1 MKKALFFLT
10 TVLLQWHSWAQAPNI
25 HYVTPQTY
33 VLGTAITDLIPT
45 NTGGATAPVV
55 IVSTLAG
62 APYLY
67 GLLDGIGTVAK
78 FDGPQGITVDAAGT
92 IYVADTNNHRIR
104 KITSAGVVSTFAGS
118 GLTGFNTVGG
128 SADGI
133 STVASFNKPQ
143 GITIDAAGTI
153 YVADSG
159 NNKIRKITSAGVVTT
174 LAGSGIYAT
183 TDGLG
188 TAASFINPKSLAVD
202 TAGNVYVAAGCCDIR
217 KITPQG
223 LVSTLALSASFYGLS
238 GITIDSSGYLYVLAE
253 NTISKISPSGVATV
267 FAGSGVQGSANGLGT
282 AASFNMPQGIAVDA
296 AGTIYVSDTF
306 NQKIRKISSGAM
318 VSTLAGSG
326 TFGNDNGAGS
336 TSSFFLAYGVAV
348 DMSGNVYVADAS
360 NNNIRKI
367 IQQPE
372 YTISPVLP
380 IGLFFNTT
388 NGTISGTPEV
398 TSPATNYTVTAY
410 NNSGNSST
418 TVSIATISANLAAI
432 SFSSGALNES
442 FMSATTSYTAMV
454 GTSSITATALDA
466 TATIKIRINNNPVYS
481 IIPNGSASGTLA
493 LNLGTNTINLKVTA
507 IDGVT
512 TKTYSIIAT
521 KILAP
526 AISYPSPQT
535 YAGGTAIA
543 PLAPSNTG
551 GGVYYGQVTTFA
563 GDINSNVSYGGPI
576 EGMIGTAANLDLPS
590 GVAVDASDNVY
601 VSDYGHNTIQKIS
614 PKGVVTTLAGVSN
627 IYQLGV
633 SSDIAH
639 DGIGTQARFNTPKGV
654 AVDASGNV
662 YVADSWNNKIRKI
675 SPLGMVTTI
684 AGSGTQGNADGAG
697 TAASFYWPEGV
708 AVAASGSIYVTDTH
722 NFKIRKITTAG
733 IVSTFAGSG
742 IQANTGSEADGT
754 GIAASFSWPSAITIT
769 PSGTLYVTDGNKIR
783 KITSTGVVTTIAGSA
798 SGNAID
804 GMGIAASFGSP
815 SGIAVDASNT
825 LYVSDSNNKIRKIGF
840 DGMVSTLAGNGQAGN
855 IDGWG
860 NAATISVPKGIAVNS
875 SGTIYVAEDTG
886 RKVRQITQLGF
897 SASPNLPSG
906 LHIDPATGII
916 SGTPTAAT
924 ATTAYLITACNV
936 AGCTTATLNITTS
949 ALGINS
955 FAENG
960 LKCYPNPTTTLLHL
974 ELPNETIIDRI
985 LITDQMGK
993 IIHTQTIN
1001 TNQINTEI
1009 LASGIYFIQVYS
1021 GDIKWQSKFIKE

>member
-1 MKKALFFLT
+1 MKKTLFLLT
-10 TVLLQWHSWAQAPNI
+10 VLLLQWHSWAQAPNI

-62 APYLY
+62 ALY
-67 GLLDGIGTVAK
+67 SSGLLDGIGTVAK
-78 FDGPQGITVDAAGT
+78 FDGPNGITVDAAGS

-118 GLTGFNTVGG
+118 GLTGYNTVGG

-133 STVASFNKPQ
+133 STAASFNKPQ
-143 GITIDAAGTI
+143 GIAIDAAGTI
-153 YVADSG
+153 YVADTD

-174 LAGSGIYAT
+174 LAGSGIYGT

-188 TAASFINPKSLAVD
+188 TAASFGNPKSLAVD
-202 TAGNVYVAAGCCDIR
+202 TAGNVYVPGCCDIR

-238 GITIDSSGYLYVLAE
+238 DITIDSSGYLYVLAE
-253 NTISKISPSGVATV
+253 NTISKISPSGVVTV
-267 FAGSGVQGSANGLGT
+267 FAGSGVQGSADGLGT
-282 AASFNMPQGIAVDA
+282 AASFSNAQGIAVDA
-296 AGTIYVSDTF
+296 AGTIYVADTF
-306 NQKIRKISSGAM
+306 NKKIRKISSGAM

-326 TFGNDNGAGS
+326 TAGGDNGSGS
-336 TSSFFLAYGVAV
+336 TSSFFLAYGTAV
-348 DMSGNVYVADAS
+348 DVSGNVYVADGG

-380 IGLFFNTT
+380 IGLFFNPT

-398 TSPATNYTVTAY
+398 TTPATIYTVTAY

-442 FMSATTSYTAMV
+442 FISATTSYTAMV

-466 TATIKIRINNNPVYS
+466 TATIKIRINNSPVYS
-481 IIPNGSASGTLA
+481 SIPNGSASGTLP
-493 LNLGTNTINLKVTA
+493 LNSGTNTINLKVTA

-535 YAGGTAIA
+535 YSGGTAIA

-563 GDINSNVSYGGPI
+563 GDSNSNDSYGGSI
-576 EGMIGTAANLDLPS
+576 EGLTGTAANLSLPS
-590 GVAVDASDNVY
+590 GVAVDTSDNVY

-614 PKGVVTTLAGVSN
+614 PKGVVTTLAGISN

-675 SPLGMVTTI
+675 SPLGIVTTI

-798 SGNAID
+798 SGIAID

-825 LYVSDSNNKIRKIGF
+825 LYISDSNNKIRKIGF
-840 DGMVSTLAGNGQAGN
+840 DGMVSTLAGKGQAGN

-875 SGTIYVAEDTG
+875 SGTIYVAEDTD

-916 SGTPTAAT
+916 SGTPTIATAAT
-924 ATTAYLITACNV
+924 NYSITACNV

-955 FAENG
+955 FTKNG
-960 LKCYPNPTTTLLHL
+960 LKCYPNPTSTLLHL
-974 ELPNETIIDRI
+974 ELPNEATADRI
-985 LITDQMGK
+985 LITDQTGK
-993 IIHTQTIN
+993 IIHIQTIN
-1001 TNQINTEI
+1001 TNQVNTES
-1009 LASGIYFIQVYS
+1009 LASGIYFIQVFS
-1021 GDIKWQSKFIKE
+1021 GDNKWQSKFIKE

>member
-1 MKKALFFLT
+1 MKKTLFLLT
-10 TVLLQWHSWAQAPNI
+10 VLLLQWHSWAQAPNI

-33 VLGTAITDLIPT
+33 VLGAAITDLLPT

-62 APYLY
+62 ALY
-67 GLLDGIGTVAK
+67 SSGILDGIGTVAK
-78 FDGPQGITVDAAGT
+78 FDGPQGITVDAAGS

-118 GLTGFNTVGG
+118 GLTGYNTVGG

-133 STVASFNKPQ
+133 STVASFNKPC
-143 GITIDAAGTI
+143 GVAIDAAGTI

-174 LAGSGIYAT
+174 LAGSGISGT

-202 TAGNVYVAAGCCDIR
+202 TAGNVYVTECCDIR

-238 GITIDSSGYLYVLAE
+238 GITIDSSGYLCVSE
-253 NTISKISPSGVATV
+253 SGSKISKISPSGVVTV

-282 AASFNMPQGIAVDA
+282 AASFNSPQGIAIDA

-326 TFGNDNGAGS
+326 KSGGDNGAGS
-336 TSSFFLAYGVAV
+336 TSSFFLARGIAV
-348 DMSGNVYVADAS
+348 DMSGNVYVADAG

-410 NNSGNSST
+410 NNSGSSST

-466 TATIKIRINNNPVYS
+466 TATIKIRINNSPVYTS
-481 IIPNGSASGTLA
+481 IPNGSASGTLP
-493 LNLGTNTINLKVTA
+493 LNSGTNTINLKVTA

-563 GDINSNVSYGGPI
+563 GDSNSNVSYGGPI

-798 SGNAID
+798 SGIAID
-804 GMGIAASFGSP
+804 GMGIAASFDSP

-855 IDGWG
+855 IDGCG
-860 NAATISVPKGIAVNS
+860 NAATISVPKGIAINS
-875 SGTIYVAEDTG
+875 SGTIYVAEDTD

-916 SGTPTAAT
+916 SGTPTIATAAT
-924 ATTAYLITACNV
+924 NYLITACNV

-955 FAENG
+955 FTKNG
-960 LKCYPNPTTTLLHL
+960 LKCYPNPTSTLLHL
-974 ELPNETIIDRI
+974 ELPNEATADRI
-985 LITDQMGK
+985 LITDQTGK
-993 IIHTQTIN
+993 IIHIQTIN
-1001 TNQINTEI
+1001 TNQVNTES
-1009 LASGIYFIQVYS
+1009 LASGIYFIQVFS
-1021 GDIKWQSKFIKE
+1021 GDNKWQSKFIKE